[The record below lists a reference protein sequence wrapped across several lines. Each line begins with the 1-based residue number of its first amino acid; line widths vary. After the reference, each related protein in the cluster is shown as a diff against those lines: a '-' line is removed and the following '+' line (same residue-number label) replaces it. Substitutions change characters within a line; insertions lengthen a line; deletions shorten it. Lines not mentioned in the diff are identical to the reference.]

1 MSVNASWLRMFVEM
15 KRRHG
20 LDRPNVLA
28 LGLQDVMF
36 THRTAEDLL
45 NERRLPHRSIASQ
58 ARTFL
63 LSRNQK
69 QFTQDPQHYMSV
81 QDLYRMMGYESLD
94 TLDAFETDGHKP
106 DIQWDLCRPIPE
118 EWHNR
123 YDLVFDIG
131 VLEHTCDI
139 FQALE
144 NVANLVKPGG
154 WMILYLPMVSPINAS
169 LYHPNP
175 PFYFDILSGNGFE
188 NFDAWINW
196 MPDWD
201 QQNDIRT
208 IWLNYHYNDDVY
220 IWRPRYYTIMWFMA
234 QKREHVGN
242 FNLVLQNFYKEWH
255 SGRKLFNTTER
266 ELLGAGGAEAGAGS
280 TKSASSS
287 GSRRGFLNWMRR
299 RSTEPASPWH
309 HTTAMSRPTKAQL
322 ARFPICTA
330 GAPFADE
337 CVVAPVDSRP
347 HPDIP
352 EQMLVGIPAREQ
364 LYL

>member
-1 MSVNASWLRMFVEM
+1 MSVNASWLRMFAEM
-15 KRRHG
+15 KRRHHIDG
-20 LDRPNVLA
+20 PDVLA

-45 NERRLPHRSIASQ
+45 RERALPFNAIDPA

-63 LSRNQK
+63 LSRNQR
-69 QFTQDPQHYMSV
+69 QFSQDPRHYMSV
-81 QDLYRMMGYESLD
+81 QDLYRMMGYRSLE

-106 DIQWDLCRPIPE
+106 DIHWDLCKPIPK

-139 FQALE
+139 FQSLE

-154 WMILYLPMVSPINAS
+154 WMILYLPMVSPINS
-169 LYHPNP
+169 CLYHPNP

-201 QQNDIRT
+201 QQNDIRS

-234 QKREHVGN
+234 QKGEHVGD
-242 FNLVLQNFYKEWH
+242 FKLVLQNYYKEWH
-255 SGRKLFNTTER
+255 GGQQLFNTTER
-266 ELLGAGGAEAGAGS
+266 ELLGAEAAEAVAAGAGG
-280 TKSASSS
+280 S
-287 GSRRGFLNWMRR
+287 GQGFQRGLLGWMRR
-299 RSTEPASPWH
+299 RSIEPVSPWRNP
-309 HTTAMSRPTKAQL
+309 TAMSRPTSPQL
-322 ARFPICTA
+322 ARFPVGAA
-330 GAPFADE
+330 GVPFAPE
-337 CVVAPVDSRP
+337 SVVPPVASQP
-347 HPDIP
+347 LPDIP
-352 EQMLVGIPAREQ
+352 EQMLVGSPAREQ